1 MEYIAHRGV
10 VKESIVENTKNAFLE
25 AIINPNFIGFEL
37 DVRVS
42 KDGVFVVYHDSLI
55 DGKLIRSLTYQ
66 ELKYKGV
73 MRLKDVL
80 RLETDKLIIIEI
92 KSFDMDLSKLNKMIN
107 KSKRNI
113 YVMSFSNKV
122 VKLISGFKRNY
133 KVGTLNYI
141 INSED
146 DYSYNDF
153 ICLLY
158 FSITDNIIKY
168 FKEHNIEVL
177 IYGVS
182 NNIIMKD
189 YGLKVIV
196 DYDYVKKFKN

>member
-25 AIINPNFIGFEL
+25 AIINTNFIGFEL

>member
-122 VKLISGFKRNY
+122 IKLISCFKRNY